1 MGDGESAICWDYP
14 RKLSHGRNVE
24 KHLIS
29 KSSRIRVQSLRA
41 FVGASILFLLKCH
54 VFAEMIT

>member
-41 FVGASILFLLKCH
+41 LLVL
-54 VFAEMIT
+54 VFFSY